1 MKWVREPDVDS
12 RRRGEWATH
21 GFLVRG
27 EELGASSS
35 GRFATGREGLEALP
49 FPKFVP

>member
-1 MKWVREPDVDS
+1 MGGKRTGSGMKWVREPDVDS

-27 EELGASSS
+27 EELGASPS
-35 GRFATGREGLEALP
+35 GVWLQEER
-49 FPKFVP
+49 V